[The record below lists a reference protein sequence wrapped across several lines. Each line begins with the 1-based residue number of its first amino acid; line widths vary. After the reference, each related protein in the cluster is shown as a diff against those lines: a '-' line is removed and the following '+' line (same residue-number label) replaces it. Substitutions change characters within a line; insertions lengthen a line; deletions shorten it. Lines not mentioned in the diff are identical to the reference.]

1 MKVAHPDCTT
11 DPVGQ
16 LLIIMKTSVLR
27 QASLPSQDNLSSSE
41 EEIQKPRVGDA
52 AKTSSRP
59 RQEAAADNGE
69 SRRDHPAA
77 NDPTNERSTLS
88 LISIQQVISQTG
100 IGRTTIYA
108 LVKTND
114 FPRPVKV
121 CGASRW
127 VREEISDWIR
137 ALMLKRQ

>member
-1 MKVAHPDCTT
+1 MKA
-11 DPVGQ
+11 
-16 LLIIMKTSVLR
+16 SVLR
-27 QASLPSQDNLSSSE
+27 QASLPSQDKLSSSSR
-41 EEIQKPRVGDA
+41 EIQQGGIGDDAEELGRPHQQA
-52 AKTSSRP
+52 A
-59 RQEAAADNGE
+59 QEYSD
-69 SRRDHPAA
+69 SRRNHSAA
-77 NDPTNERSTLS
+77 NDAINERPTLN
-88 LISIQQVISQTG
+88 LISIQQVIGQVG

-108 LVKTND
+108 LIKTNE

>member
-1 MKVAHPDCTT
+1 MKA
-11 DPVGQ
+11 
-16 LLIIMKTSVLR
+16 SVLG

-41 EEIQKPRVGDA
+41 EEIQQTDVGDVG
-52 AKTSSRP
+52 KTARRP
-59 RQEAAADNGE
+59 RQEEAADNGE

-77 NDPTNERSTLS
+77 NDPTNERATLS

-108 LVKTND
+108 LVKTNE

-137 ALMLKRQ
+137 ALMLKRE